1 MNEMRCECITVK
13 AKMMLTDAVAN
24 KKDILELQVRSYDVN
39 ISQKNNII
47 DLKNRIDEY
56 NNLQKEISNITI
68 YKSDNISPGIRQ
80 I

>member
-24 KKDILELQVRSYDVN
+24 KKDVLELQVRSYDVN

-56 NNLQKEISNITI
+56 NNLQKEINNITI
-68 YKSDNISPGIRQ
+68 CKSDSINPGIRQ